1 MRLPNSAVHA
11 ALDALALGGPDRELG
26 LSTTPITVAAGG
38 LSGVTEPVAASYAR
52 VDVAAADWALAADRA
67 AVTSDP
73 VFLPDAV
80 EDWGVVV
87 AYFLTDGSGVPEIP
101 FTVGDGG
108 VFVPAGATG
117 INVRPRITP
126 AHFTA

>member
-11 ALDALALGGPDRELG
+11 ALDALASGGPDRELG
-26 LSTTPITVAAGG
+26 LSTTPITVTDDGLAGI
-38 LSGVTEPVAASYAR
+38 TEPDAESYSR
-52 VDVAAADWALAADRA
+52 VDVAAADWAAAADRA
-67 AVTSDP
+67 VQTPSP
-73 VFLPDAV
+73 VFLPDAD

-87 AYFLTDGSGVPEIP
+87 AYFLTDGAGEPEIP
-101 FTVGDGG
+101 FLVGDGG
-108 VFVPAGATG
+108 VFVPEGATG